1 MVNASPEKGL
11 SSAPAQ
17 RETVSLV
24 VTQPDKLGSI
34 LDSINRITE
43 KTASGP
49 ANDGPMGGGTQG
61 SQTGGA
67 KQQGPS
73 PRDQAIAAIPAPMIV
88 QTKLAQHIQKEVRQL
103 RREAGRITRLGQ
115 PGSAYQLTILYAR
128 IRRLNALLNELFEAS
143 FDVLKRLFIRV
154 FIDKQP
160 IL

>member
-1 MVNASPEKGL
+1 M
-11 SSAPAQ
+11 
-17 RETVSLV
+17 V
-24 VTQPDKLGSI
+24 VTQPDKLESL

-43 KTASGP
+43 KNASGP
-49 ANDGPMGGGTQG
+49 SNDGPMGGTAQGTQG
-61 SQTGGA
+61 AGA

-73 PRDQAIAAIPAPMIV
+73 PRDQAIAAIPSPAMV
-88 QTKLAQHIQKEVRQL
+88 QTQLAQHIQKEVRQL
-103 RREAGRITRLGQ
+103 RREAGKITRLGQ

-143 FDVLKRLFIRV
+143 YDVLKRLFIRV